1 MPEGLRKVF
10 AVLAVGFILLGV
22 GVALYPTVADR
33 INQMRQDENIVV
45 YNTVVQD
52 LDTSELDKMWG
63 AAKEY
68 NKKIEQSG
76 LFRIVDD
83 DDYNDTLNAAGDGL
97 IGYVEAKAQGI
108 RLPIYHGT
116 EDEVLDTAV
125 GHLEGTSLP
134 TDGKGVFSI
143 ITGHTGL
150 VNLDIFTDIHK
161 MVVGDTFTVSV
172 LNRILTYEVD
182 DIQTVWPEE
191 MYDLSIDSNEN
202 YCMLVTCTPYGVN
215 DHRLLVRGKL
225 VDVTTTGE
233 TEETISSYALQ
244 KLNTA
249 GFDLIQMCAIGL
261 IVIIIIFL
269 LVLGIKTWRDNH
281 Y

>member
-1 MPEGLRKVF
+1 MPEGLRRVF
-10 AVLAVGFILLGV
+10 TVLAVGFILFGV
-22 GVALYPTVADR
+22 GVALYPTIADK
-33 INQMRQDENIVV
+33 INQMQQDENIVV

-52 LDTSELDKMWG
+52 MDTSELDRMWA

-68 NKKIEQSG
+68 NKKIKNSG

-83 DDYNDTLNAAGDGL
+83 AEYNDTLNVAGDGL
-97 IGYVEAKAQGI
+97 IGYVEVKDQNI

-134 TDGKGVFSI
+134 TDGKGVLSI

-150 VNLDIFTDIHK
+150 VNLDLFTDIHN
-161 MVVGDTFTVSV
+161 MEQGDTFTVST

-191 MYDLSIDSNEN
+191 MYDLSVDSNEN

-225 VDVTTTGE
+225 MDVTTTGE

-249 GFDLIQMCAIGL
+249 GFDLIQMCAAGL
-261 IVIIIIFL
+261 IVIIVIFL
-269 LVLGIKTWRDNH
+269 LVLGIKTWRDNR